1 MTTAATHADHPHHRI
16 WVTDLLLLLMA
27 TIWGVNF
34 SVVKFGM
41 RYLEPLAFN
50 GVRVAL
56 AGLALLAI
64 ARLMRQPMPP
74 RRDVLALMGLGVLG
88 NGVYQLLF
96 VEGISRTRAGNA
108 SLLMAATP
116 VLIAVLGRLRGVEK
130 VHARGYVGIA
140 LSVSG
145 IGFVMSGTASAQVG
159 DASLAGDAF
168 ILAAA
173 AVWAT
178 YTVLLKPYTHHVDG
192 VQMSALTMIGGAIP
206 LCVVA
211 APAIG
216 RTPWTALPLSAWL
229 AIGYSGVFALV
240 IAYLIWY
247 RGIKLIGP
255 TRTSMYS
262 NLQPVIAVLVAWA
275 ALGEVPT
282 LAQGFGA
289 AGVMAGLL
297 LTRS

>member
-1 MTTAATHADHPHHRI
+1 MNAAATHADHPQHRI

-50 GVRVAL
+50 GVRVAI
-56 AGLALLAI
+56 AGCALLLVTRI
-64 ARLMRQPMPP
+64 QGLTMPSRRQLWTL
-74 RRDVLALMGLGVLG
+74 LALGVLG
-88 NGVYQLLF
+88 NGVYQWLF

-116 VLIAVLGRLRGVEK
+116 MLIAFFGRLRGIEK
-130 VHARGYVGIA
+130 VHARGYLGIA
-140 LSVSG
+140 LSVCG
-145 IGFVMSGTASAQVG
+145 IGFVMSGTAAAKAG
-159 DASLAGDAF
+159 DASLTGDLF
-168 ILAAA
+168 ILLAS

-178 YTVLLKPYTHHVDG
+178 YTVLLKPYTHQVDG
-192 VQMSALTMIGGAIP
+192 VQVSALTMIGGAVP
-206 LCVVA
+206 LCLVA
-211 APAIG
+211 APNIG
-216 RTPWTALPLSAWL
+216 RTDWTSLPAAAWM
-229 AIGYSGVFALV
+229 AIGYSALFALV

-255 TRTSMYS
+255 TRTAMYS

-282 LAQGFGA
+282 LAQGIGA

-297 LTRS
+297 LTRA

>member
-1 MTTAATHADHPHHRI
+1 MSSSAVHADHPQHRV

-27 TIWGVNF
+27 IIWGINF

-50 GVRVAL
+50 GVRVL
-56 AGLALLAI
+56 IAGLALLAV
-64 ARLMRQPMPP
+64 ARVQRLEMPP
-74 RRDVLALMGLGVLG
+74 RKQLWALLGLGVLG

-108 SLLMAATP
+108 SLVMAGTP
-116 VLIAVLGRLRGVEK
+116 ALIAILGRLRGVEK
-130 VHARGYVGIA
+130 VHARGYLGIA
-140 LSVSG
+140 LSVGG
-145 IGFVMSGTASAQVG
+145 IGIVMSGTAAAPPG
-159 DASLAGDAF
+159 DASIIGDMF
-168 ILAAA
+168 ILLCSLT
-173 AVWAT
+173 WAT

-192 VQMSALTMIGGAIP
+192 VQVSALTMIGGAVP
-206 LCVVA
+206 LCLVA
-211 APAIG
+211 APAIT
-216 RTPWTALPLSAWL
+216 RTAWLALPASAWL
-229 AIGYSGVFALV
+229 AILYSGIFALV

-247 RGIKLIGP
+247 RGIRLIGP

-282 LAQGFGA
+282 AAQGAGA
-289 AGVMAGLL
+289 AAVMAGLL
-297 LTRS
+297 LTRA